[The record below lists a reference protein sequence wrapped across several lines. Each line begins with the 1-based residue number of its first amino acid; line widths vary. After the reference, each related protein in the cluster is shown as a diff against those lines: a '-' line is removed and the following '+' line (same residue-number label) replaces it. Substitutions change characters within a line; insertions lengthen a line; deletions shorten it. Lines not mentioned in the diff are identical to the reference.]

1 MYSLSLAILKSM
13 DDPFFEEELDFE
25 FELVNSED
33 GRVIT
38 LVCRTSRE
46 LFPDEYAQALKA
58 FAERIESVV
67 SMNSEVEKSTL
78 N

>member
-1 MYSLSLAILKSM
+1 MNLRSTILNSM
-13 DDPFFEEELDFE
+13 DPFLEEEIDFE
-25 FELVNSED
+25 FELVNSDD

-38 LVCRTSRE
+38 LVCRTPRE

-58 FAERIESVV
+58 FADRIESLI
-67 SMNSEVEKSTL
+67 SMQMDVDGNIL